1 MKRWR
6 NIAAAFAVALCAA
19 GTAGAASVRLP
30 DAAGTMLLLGR
41 WESRYG
47 AAMVVTAET
56 MDGVP
61 YRIER
66 VCDDGWDTVVYLRLA
81 DEKKTELA
89 FTLPPG
95 QSAVCDEEQS
105 HHGPFRGRHGLR
117 VEKPVVINCGERGA
131 ALFCAGEAACGERR
145 FAGCVC
151 SFPARLFAVVSFLYR
166 WKTAA

>member
-6 NIAAAFAVALCAA
+6 NIAAAFAVALYAA

-89 FTLPPG
+89 FTLP
-95 QSAVCDEEQS
+95 
-105 HHGPFRGRHGLR
+105 RG
-117 VEKPVVINCGERGA
+117 N
-131 ALFCAGEAACGERR
+131 RR
-145 FAGCVC
+145 YVMKNNLTTGHFADAMDYVWK
-151 SFPARLFAVVSFLYR
+151 SR
-166 WKTAA
+166 W